1 MAWGAFTLSEKTAC
15 FRQDKEH
22 NNSIFLF
29 SHNDILEK
37 RLEYMVQFLIEE
49 SQMASC
55 PILASCKR
63 LLQRLALQSAAG
75 LLTFL
80 ILLPVALGQHIIF

>member
-1 MAWGAFTLSEKTAC
+1 
-15 FRQDKEH
+15 
-22 NNSIFLF
+22 
-29 SHNDILEK
+29 
-37 RLEYMVQFLIEE
+37 MVQFLIEE

-80 ILLPVALGQHIIF
+80 IILPVALGQHIIF